1 MEEDGEKS
9 MWMRIFMD
17 MRRVGMIVVYMP
29 RNVIFLCISYIV
41 KTNRRTS
48 LRLA

>member
-1 MEEDGEKS
+1 

-29 RNVIFLCISYIV
+29 RNVIFFVHIIYRKDQS
-41 KTNRRTS
+41 
-48 LRLA
+48 